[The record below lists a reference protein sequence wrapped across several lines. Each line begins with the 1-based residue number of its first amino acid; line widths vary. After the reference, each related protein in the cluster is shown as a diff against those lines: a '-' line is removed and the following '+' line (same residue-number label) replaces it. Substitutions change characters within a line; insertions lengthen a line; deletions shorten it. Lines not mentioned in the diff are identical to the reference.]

1 LTGAALTACVAIL
14 AAAISGAAQTPS
26 APRRVSA
33 PISFYDD
40 ADPTEPGVLS
50 ASASVSYNRV
60 DAGHD
65 FDGPSAYLSLG
76 LHKRLELS
84 ADLGRADSLFEETR
98 ISGIADSYLAA
109 KLLVVPEGRRRPALA
124 LKPML
129 EILGPASIHEDV
141 LAPGRVNFV
150 PSFILQKSFDN
161 YRVYYM
167 GGYVTRGILFQSL
180 AGELNLWSR
189 LTPTVILSTARV
201 TREVALISDLG
212 LNRSRADATGSVT
225 IMLTP
230 RWSVFASGGRSF
242 GRPDMNSSR
251 YAFSGGATFHFRLWG
266 EK

>member
-1 LTGAALTACVAIL
+1 MTGAALAACLATL
-14 AAAISGAAQTPS
+14 AAAIPGAAQTPS

-40 ADPTEPGVLS
+40 ADPTDPGVLS
-50 ASASVSYNRV
+50 ASASFSYTRV

-65 FDGPSAYLSLG
+65 LDGPSAYLSLG
-76 LHKRLELS
+76 LHKRIEVS
-84 ADLGRADSLFEETR
+84 ADLGRAESLFEETR

-109 KLLVVPEGRRRPALA
+109 KFLVFPEGRRRPALA

-129 EILGPASIHEDV
+129 EILGPASIHQDV

-150 PSFILQKSFDN
+150 PSFILQKSFDDF
-161 YRVYYM
+161 RVYYM
-167 GGYVTRGILFQSL
+167 GGYVTRGILFHSL

-189 LTPTVILSTARV
+189 VTPTVILSAARV
-201 TREVALISDLG
+201 TREAALISDLG
-212 LNRSRADATGSVT
+212 LNRSRADATVSLT

-230 RWSVFASGGRSF
+230 RWSVFAGGGRSF
-242 GRPDMNSSR
+242 GRSDLNSSC
-251 YAFSGGATFHFRLWG
+251 YAFSGGAAFHFRLWG